1 MKFQQSAC
9 IQPRPM
15 SGFRVHQPEG
25 TSQLSITQ
33 SALTASQGHVS
44 QTSGSKTKA
53 QNQPKRNKTKV
64 SAEGPA
70 TRMAPNA
77 HPCPCGACSQSP
89 VAPRCWWP
97 RVLGTV
103 AAGPLARGGS
113 GAVEEHL
120 ELQRGASGG
129 SQGEAGR
136 GQHRT
141 RVAFASRREVW
152 LVGLE
157 LICEAEMLGPAQS
170 QNTCLWDI
178 QTA

>member
-70 TRMAPNA
+70 TRVAPNA